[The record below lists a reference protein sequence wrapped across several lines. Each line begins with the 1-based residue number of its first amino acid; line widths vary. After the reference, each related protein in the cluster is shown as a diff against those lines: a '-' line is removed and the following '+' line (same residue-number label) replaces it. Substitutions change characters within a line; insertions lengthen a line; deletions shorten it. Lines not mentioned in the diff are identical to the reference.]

1 MKPCTR
7 VLTGVR
13 CCFTWALSVYST
25 LPKWINLPQTQLIP
39 ATRTSSIK
47 KLEIALF
54 FVSHHIFFCFCVN
67 MKFIKVFP

>member
-25 LPKWINLPQTQLIP
+25 LPKWINLLQTQLIP

-54 FVSHHIFFCFCVN
+54 CFASYIYLFLC
-67 MKFIKVFP
+67 KYEIH